1 MRTILRAAVGWGLLL
16 WLAVFALAG
25 QSPGA
30 EATDADEMLQ
40 QAVAAARMG
49 NVRAAEELLTRGAR
63 AFPGDSRFPTELAGI
78 AFLAQRHA
86 EARRHLHRARRLG
99 SNDPYVA
106 EFLGTLYLLEG
117 NVEAALLLW
126 GPVGRPVLVEDQ
138 ISTGLEGI
146 LKPELANGAAA
157 FRANTALTQG
167 EFLLTERVV
176 SLLGV
181 CGTESLAL
189 EAEGEERYRA
199 HVRCVER
206 PAFGE
211 NRMATLLMLGRGL
224 AYQSVHLR
232 FPNLRQ
238 SAWNWNSLFRWD
250 ARKRRVWTET
260 SMPLAGSARWRLYL
274 DADARDEQWQML
286 APDSRVV
293 QQAFEH
299 RRMEAGIAVSAVLGP
314 RATWKNGIW
323 VANRSFRHA
332 RAMEPD
338 TVAGS
343 RLLAGSSVRY
353 GHRLDADL
361 YRNPLRRVFVR
372 TTAEASLERY
382 FAAEENVA
390 RAMGSATVEWFPK
403 ASGSDYRTELRL
415 TGGAM
420 RGSPAVTEYF
430 TAGLE
435 RDTLH
440 TPGSALLRGH
450 PGTSDGRKGSMLFGD
465 RLVAANLETR
475 KEVLRL
481 GVLTVAAAPFLDVA
495 WVRDSTGMY
504 GGRQVRFDAG
514 LQGIAM
520 LPGGT
525 ELRMSYGWDL
535 RNGRRAFYVWSQP
548 FP

>member
-1 MRTILRAAVGWGLLL
+1 MSTLLRTAVGWGLLL
-16 WLAVFALAG
+16 WLAVSVLAG
-25 QSPGA
+25 QNPGA
-30 EATDADEMLQ
+30 EATDADGILQ
-40 QAVAAARMG
+40 QAVEAARG
-49 NVRAAEELLTRGAR
+49 GDVRAAEELLTRGAR
-63 AFPGDSRFPTELAGI
+63 AFPRDPRFPTELAGI
-78 AFLAQRHA
+78 AFLGQRHA

-99 SNDPYVA
+99 STDPYVA

-117 NVEAALLLW
+117 NVEAALRLW
-126 GPVGRPVLVEDQ
+126 GPMGRPVLVEDQ

-146 LKPELANGAAA
+146 LRPELAGGAAA
-157 FRANTALTQG
+157 FRANTALTQR
-167 EFLLTERVV
+167 EFLLTERMV
-176 SLLGV
+176 SALGV
-181 CGTESLAL
+181 CGTHMLEL

-199 HVRCVER
+199 RVRCVER

-238 SAWNWNSLFRWD
+238 GAWNIDALFRWD
-250 ARKRRVWTET
+250 ARKRRFWTET
-260 SMPLAGSARWRLYL
+260 SLPLAGTARWRLHIDL
-274 DADARDEQWQML
+274 DGRDEQWQML
-286 APDSRVV
+286 SPDSRAV
-293 QQAFEH
+293 QQAFAH
-299 RRMEAGIAVSAVLGP
+299 RRVEAGVAVSAVLGP
-314 RATWKNGIW
+314 RATWKNGLW
-323 VANRSFRHA
+323 VANRSFRNE
-332 RAMEPD
+332 RALEPNAFA
-338 TVAGS
+338 TS

-382 FAAEENVA
+382 FGANENVG
-390 RAMGSATVEWFPK
+390 RAMGSVAFEWFPK
-403 ASGSDYRTELRL
+403 ARGSDYRTELRV
-415 TGGAM
+415 TGGAL
-420 RGSPAVTEYF
+420 RGRPAVTEYF
-430 TAGLE
+430 SAGLE

-440 TPGSALLRGH
+440 PPGSALLRAH
-450 PGTSDGRKGSMLFGD
+450 TGTSDGRKGSMLYGD

-481 GVLTVAAAPFLDVA
+481 GILTVAAAPFLDVA
-495 WVRDSTGMY
+495 WVRDPAGIY

-525 ELRMSYGWDL
+525 ELRVSYAWDL
-535 RNGRRAFYVWSQP
+535 RNGRRALYAWSQP